1 MKKLL
6 VLALGCAVLF
16 PLSAQAATLNFNSQ
30 GYGVNSLETGGSF
43 TWTNIGGTGIDLTWA
58 IGGST
63 DVNDGPAGTG
73 LAIGNNT
80 GAAGGLV
87 HIYTFTFSAPV
98 QDVTFDIL
106 NINQN
111 AVGAGFLYYDLLTFT
126 GSPTFSNLAG
136 GVTALGNQL
145 IPAVGVSNAESA
157 TISFGGPLTTFSIT
171 HGGGPGNVNPGFLIF
186 PSVDFTPVPEPA
198 TLLLLGSG
206 LAAVVVRRRKFRR

>member
-16 PLSAQAATLNFNSQ
+16 PLSVQAATLNFNSQ
-30 GYGVNSLETGGSF
+30 GYGFNSLETGGSF

-63 DVNDGPAGTG
+63 DVNDAPAGG

-80 GAAGGLV
+80 GVAGGLV
-87 HIYTFTFSAPV
+87 HTYTFTFSAPV
-98 QDVTFDIL
+98 LDVTFDIL

-111 AVGAGFLYYDLLTFT
+111 AAGAAFVYYDLLTFT

-145 IPAVGVSNAESA
+145 IPAVGVSNGESA
-157 TISFGGPLTTFSIT
+157 TVGFGGPLTTFTIT
-171 HGGGPGNVNPGFLIF
+171 HGGGPNSVNPGFLVF
-186 PSVDFTPVPEPA
+186 TSVDFTPVPEPA

-206 LAAVVVRRRKFRR
+206 LAAVAVRRRKLRR